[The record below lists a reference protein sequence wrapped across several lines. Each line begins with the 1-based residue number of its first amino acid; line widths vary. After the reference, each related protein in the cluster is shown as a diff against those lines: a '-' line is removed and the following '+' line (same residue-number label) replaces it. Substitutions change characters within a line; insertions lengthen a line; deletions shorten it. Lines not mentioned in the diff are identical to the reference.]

1 MSLKSY
7 NLKNVV
13 CSFGPVVFSGYAED
27 DAITLTPESEI
38 FTSKVGAD
46 GQTTRSRSNND
57 NYKATVRF
65 MATSGAR
72 LSLQEQ
78 TLRNA
83 ALSQVT
89 YPFQLTSPDTGET
102 YSSSQAYVE
111 KLPDAA
117 FGREASEREYTIYL
131 PSCKVTVAEALSSVL
146 DLLP

>member
-7 NLKNVV
+7 NLKSVV
-13 CSFGPVVFSGYAED
+13 CSFGPVVFSGFAED

-57 NYKATVRF
+57 NYKATIRF
-65 MATSGAR
+65 MATSTAR
-72 LSLQEQ
+72 VSLQEQ

-89 YPFQLTSPDTGET
+89 YPFYLSSPDTGEI

-111 KLPDAA
+111 KLPDAS

-131 PSCKVTVAEALSSVL
+131 PSCQVT
-146 DLLP
+146 PTKPTKTT

>member
-7 NLKNVV
+7 NLKSVV
-13 CSFGPVVFSGYAED
+13 CSFGPISFSGFAED
-27 DAITLTPESEI
+27 DAITITPESEI

-57 NYKATVRF
+57 NYKATIRF
-65 MATSGAR
+65 MSTSSAR
-72 LSLQEQ
+72 FSLQEQ

-89 YPFQLTSPDTGET
+89 YPFFLNSPDTQEI
-102 YSSSQAYVE
+102 YASSQAYVE
-111 KLPDAA
+111 KLPDAS

-131 PSCKVTVAEALSSVL
+131 PSCQVQLGESLGSVL
-146 DLLP
+146 NLLP